1 MSKLQK
7 QIYISMLV
15 AQGVIIG
22 LLENMIP
29 YPFAFAPG
37 AKLGLANLITIIAI
51 FTMKKRESFLLVILR
66 LLLTTLLGGTVSM
79 LIFSA
84 SGSLLSYFGM
94 LLIKQLGPKRVSIIG
109 ISAVGGFMF
118 NVGQLI
124 AASWLYGTWTTM
136 LYLPFLATFGI
147 LSGMAIGISAN
158 YLLRHVRTMHQFQLD
173 YEKTN
178 KQKWSHYFS
187 NH

>member
-51 FTMKKRESFLLVILR
+51 FTMKKRESFLLVLLR
-66 LLLTTLLGGTVSM
+66 LLLTTLLGGTIST
-79 LIFSA
+79 LLFSA
-84 SGSLLSYFGM
+84 SGALLSYFGM
-94 LLIKQLGPKRVSIIG
+94 LLVKQLGPKRVSIIG
-109 ISAVGGFMF
+109 ISALGGFMF
-118 NVGQLI
+118 NVGQLLT
-124 AASWLYGTWTTM
+124 ASILYGTWTTM
-136 LYLPFLATFGI
+136 LYLPFLSLFGI
-147 LSGMAIGISAN
+147 LSGIAIGISAN

-173 YEKTN
+173 YEKN
-178 KQKWSHYFS
+178 SKQKWSHYFS